1 MGTAEREA
9 TNWLTLRLCPVL
21 SNQPLTLN
29 MATFF
34 PYLLANL
41 PALFLA
47 LRTCLPSQTVDLIPL
62 LKTAL

>member
-1 MGTAEREA
+1 
-9 TNWLTLRLCPVL
+9 
-21 SNQPLTLN
+21 